1 MKLYRYML
9 ASLLLSCLFHYMV
22 ALVLERIPFRDPSE
36 RFREEEQPPLRPTV
50 RVIDFRDLTKR
61 PSSLPDEHSQAQNDP
76 SLADNPSLTGVS
88 HDVGFEQVRR
98 VLEKQQLLDPPPLP
112 TLRFAGIA
120 PAVLAPKL
128 PDSAPPMP
136 EATAPR
142 PKIVELDFKDLPPA
156 RQAQPIDL
164 SPKLERLDVSDL
176 KLPSLLPH
184 GPLTSAQGGEYS
196 VAARQGGVPKF
207 QVPTLAET
215 EIKADVP
222 ESGSVT
228 LEELPVPFL
237 ATTTPMQTERFLPGE
252 LDDGLIELSQP
263 FDSFVNVD
271 VLVHNDTLRGGG
283 YFKISI
289 TPKLESDS
297 LREIPKDTLVIIDHS
312 LSISNDKFKQF
323 QSAVIEALAYLN
335 PKDRFNIVAFNDRPQ
350 PLFQTLTPALAEPV
364 REGQRFVRNI
374 RRGGMTDVFGCIA
387 PFVQIGNGDI
397 RRPLNIF
404 LLSDGQ
410 STVNIYE
417 ADDFLRRMV
426 GINPGNVSIYPFSVG
441 SEANRELLDFLGYLN
456 RGYNYHVAELKEF
469 RAQLVDYIATHSSLI
484 INDLKYMAAGDVG
497 KELYPKAIP
506 HLYRRETLAI
516 FGRFGPLDEE
526 LVLTLSGRDASG
538 AMRDL
543 VFRRRYRDCL
553 PAGPEL
559 PQQWAAQKILHL
571 LAERALLVDPQAR
584 EHQQREIRRVAAEH
598 NVFVPY

>member
-1 MKLYRYML
+1 MKLHRYML
-9 ASLLLSCLFHYMV
+9 ASLLLSCLFHYV
-22 ALVLERIPFRDPSE
+22 AALVLERIPFRDPSE
-36 RFREEEQPPLRPTV
+36 RFREEEQLPQRPTV
-50 RVIDFRDLTKR
+50 RVVDFRDLTKR
-61 PSSLPDEHSQAQNDP
+61 PSNLPDENSQVLDDP
-76 SLADNPSLTGVS
+76 SPADAGR
-88 HDVGFEQVRR
+88 DAGFEQVRK

-142 PKIVELDFKDLPPA
+142 PKIVELDFKDLPPV
-156 RQAQPIDL
+156 RQARPIDL
-164 SPKLERLDVSDL
+164 SPKLERFDVSDL

-196 VAARQGGVPKF
+196 VAARQGSVPKF
-207 QVPTLAET
+207 QVPTLAEI
-215 EIKADVP
+215 EVEVP
-222 ESGSVT
+222 ESSSVE
-228 LEELPVPFL
+228 LRELPVPFL

-252 LDDGLIELSQP
+252 LEEGLIELSQP
-263 FDSFVNVD
+263 FDAFVNVD
-271 VLVHNDTLRGGG
+271 VLVHNDALRGGG

-297 LREIPKDTLVIIDHS
+297 LRDIAKDTLVIIDHS

-335 PKDRFNIVAFNDRPQ
+335 PNDRFNIVAFNDRPQ
-350 PLFQTLTPALAEPV
+350 PLFQTLAPAHAGPV
-364 REGQRFVRNI
+364 REGQQFVRNI
-374 RRGGMTDVFGCIA
+374 RRGGMTDVFGCLA
-387 PFVQIGNGDI
+387 PFVQAGNGDM

-456 RGYNYHVAELKEF
+456 RGYNYHVAELKDF

-526 LVLTLSGRDASG
+526 LVLTLSGRDATG
-538 AMRDL
+538 AKRDL

-571 LAERALLVDPQAR
+571 LAERALLVDSQAR

-598 NVFVPY
+598 KVFVPY